1 MCFSHGHFYKA
12 GSLGK
17 RHTAEQR
24 LPRRTP
30 PQLEAVR
37 GMDQRGWVLIAF
49 HKAFRHLATGTPI
62 EDALIE
68 TVSKGGDTDTN
79 AAICGALLGAAQGR
93 AAIPVRWCMAVLACR
108 PFGDSA
114 RQPRPAR
121 YSQTTYLC

>member
-68 TVSKGGDTDTN
+68 KVSKGYRHQRCNLRSVAWCCAGAGGDP
-79 AAICGALLGAAQGR
+79 R
-93 AAIPVRWCMAVLACR
+93 AVVHGSAGLS
-108 PFGDSA
+108 PF
-114 RQPRPAR
+114 R
-121 YSQTTYLC
+121 

>member
-49 HKAFRHLATGTPI
+49 HNAFRHLATGTPI

-68 TVSKGGDTDTN
+68 TVSKGGDTDTKRCN
-79 AAICGALLGAAQGR
+79 LRSAAWCCAGPGGYPRALVHG
-93 AAIPVRWCMAVLACR
+93 
-108 PFGDSA
+108 SA
-114 RQPRPAR
+114 GLSPAR
-121 YSQTTYLC
+121 